1 MFYLLRSVGFNKIII
16 RFIKIMKKII
26 TLGLISGSPLLALAV
41 GTTISNILDTLVN
54 YLGYI
59 VPALITIA
67 VIYFIW
73 GVIVFMT
80 SSDEEAKKNGRTK
93 IVNGLIGLFVIV
105 AFWGIIGVVKN
116 SFGIQNNPTD
126 NIIPVTPF

>member
-26 TLGLISGSPLLALAV
+26 ALGLVSGSPLLALAA

-73 GVIVFMT
+73 GVITFMT

-93 IVNGLIGLFVIV
+93 IINGLIGLFVIV